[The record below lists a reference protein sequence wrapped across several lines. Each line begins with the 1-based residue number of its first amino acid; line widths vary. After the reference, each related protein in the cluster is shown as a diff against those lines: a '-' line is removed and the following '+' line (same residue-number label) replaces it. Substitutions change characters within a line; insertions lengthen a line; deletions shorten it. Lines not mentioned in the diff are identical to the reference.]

1 MLTSIRNA
9 LPEDAQAIAAGEYQ
23 AAETRGLLNALP
35 QEIPETAF
43 LDKIKALQK
52 SDRGLYV
59 VAEQGNE
66 IVGHVLLDPMPL
78 TANSHI
84 CTLTIVVYPGW
95 QERGIGKQLLVHAIR
110 WAQNNRHV
118 EKIEL
123 MVRAGNER
131 AIRLYRSL
139 GFEEEGLIH
148 RRVREAD
155 GVYHD
160 DIAMALFVDSKGA

>member
-1 MLTSIRNA
+1 MTISIREA
-9 LPEDAQAIAAGEYQ
+9 LPKDAPAIAAGEHQ
-23 AAETRGLLNALP
+23 TAETRGLLNALP

-43 LDKIKALQK
+43 LDKIKALQN

-78 TANSHI
+78 AANSHI
-84 CTLTIVVYPGW
+84 CKLTIVVYPAW
-95 QERGIGKQLLVHAIR
+95 QGRGIGTQLLAHAIR
-110 WAQNNRHV
+110 WAQNNRHI

-123 MVRAGNER
+123 TVRAGNER
-131 AIRLYRSL
+131 AIRLYHAL
-139 GFEEEGLIH
+139 GFKEEGRIR

-160 DIAMALFVDSKGA
+160 DIAMALFVDSSSA

>member
-9 LPEDAQAIAAGEYQ
+9 LSEDTAAIAAGEYQ
-23 AAETRGLLNALP
+23 AAEIRGLLNALP
-35 QEIPETAF
+35 HEIPEAAYR
-43 LDKIKALQK
+43 DKIKALQE

-59 VAEQGNE
+59 VAEQGSE

-84 CTLTIVVYPGW
+84 CTLTIVVYPAW
-95 QERGIGKQLLVHAIR
+95 QGRGIGKQLLTHAIR
-110 WAQNNRHV
+110 WAQNNRHI

-123 MVRAGNER
+123 MVRVGNER
-131 AIRLYRSL
+131 AIKLYRSL
-139 GFEEEGLIH
+139 GFKEEGRIR

-155 GVYHD
+155 SVYHD
-160 DIAMALFVDSKGA
+160 DIAMALFVDSGNN

>member
-9 LPEDAQAIAAGEYQ
+9 VPEDAPAISAGEYQ
-23 AAETRGLLNALP
+23 AAEIRGLLNALP
-35 QEIPETAF
+35 HEIPEASY
-43 LDKIKALQK
+43 LDKIKVIQK

-66 IVGHVLLDPMPL
+66 IVGHALLDPMPL

-84 CTLTIVVYPGW
+84 CTLTIVVYPAW
-95 QERGIGKQLLVHAIR
+95 QGCGIGKQLLAHAIR

-131 AIRLYRSL
+131 AIKLYRAL
-139 GFEEEGLIH
+139 GFEEEGRIR
-148 RRVREAD
+148 RRVHEAD

-160 DIAMALFVDSKGA
+160 DIAMALFVDSSSA